1 MQVYKANE
9 ANIAK
14 YKESIFPQNSE
25 QELTLEQR
33 KLQEEFFSGRTKG
46 ENRFFES
53 FAIEIVSI
61 RTWDLLVRSFF
72 L

>member
-14 YKESIFPQNSE
+14 YKEFIFPQNSE

-33 KLQEEFFSGRTKG
+33 KLQEEFFQAEQRAKTDFL
-46 ENRFFES
+46 N
-53 FAIEIVSI
+53 
-61 RTWDLLVRSFF
+61 LLP
-72 L
+72 

>member
-33 KLQEEFFSGRTKG
+33 KLQEEFFQAEQRAKTDFL
-46 ENRFFES
+46 N
-53 FAIEIVSI
+53 
-61 RTWDLLVRSFF
+61 LLP
-72 L
+72 